1 MKAMSSSMMYVA
13 QARRKFFV
21 VLLCMIILMGM
32 FGSAASMADA
42 SSTVPD
48 AVINMEDAPSV
59 DPTTNITVT
68 YAHAVLEGYG
78 IEKRGSV
85 NEDDDTLYDGEGYIS
100 YFFDEIANATEPI
113 GSATFTVDAAEAGL
127 YKLSLGYYIPEGY
140 GDKVTSIQI
149 NGAGTGELTLD
160 APSVGTVRAE
170 KMVSKVLLNA
180 GSNTIQIMRGW
191 GYYGIEHIKLEPANT
206 AAPGNKLEAEDGI
219 MSGDVSIGNSGRGY
233 PVEGHKAG
241 TLNNP
246 KATAEARALMNYLLS
261 QYGQKIIS
269 GQQTLEDVEWIKQQT
284 GKYPAIFSTDL
295 MDYSPSRV
303 ANGASSTE
311 VEKMIEWYERGGIVS
326 LCWHWNAPKGIGSNE
341 PGYEWWRGFYTEFT
355 TFDVEYA
362 LNHPDSEDYQL
373 LIRDIDAIAVQL
385 KRLQDANVPV
395 LWRPLHEAEGTW
407 FWWGAKGPE
416 PTKQLYR
423 LMYDRLTND
432 HKLNNLIWVWNSEKK
447 DWYPGDDVVDIV
459 SVDIYN
465 PAEDYNPSIAR
476 YEGLVS
482 LVNNKKMAALAENGP
497 IPDPDALQEYGADW
511 SFFSTWTGD
520 YIRDGQTNTPEHLK
534 KVYHHDYVI
543 TLDELPADLYSN
555 PKFEENGESTGMT
568 KANEQKSHLENDDV
582 IGMEPK
588 NSFTDIEG
596 HWAKN
601 DIELMLNQ
609 KVAFGIGH
617 GQFAPNRPI
626 TRAEISMLMAR
637 AIGLDSQPAT
647 GKFSDVAKT
656 SWYADAIEAISEAGI
671 MDGYA
676 DGTFQPN
683 AQVTREQMAVLIAR
697 TMTFAGQKPA
707 VTGNSLA
714 RFTDS
719 SSVSAWATASVN
731 EVLASGL
738 IHGVSTD
745 LFAPEEMVDRAQAV
759 VMIKRLLVYLNL
771 MSSLIME

>member
-1 MKAMSSSMMYVA
+1 M
-13 QARRKFFV
+13 

-32 FGSAASMADA
+32 LGSAHPATVVADA

-48 AVINMEDAPSV
+48 AVINIEDAPSV
-59 DPTTNITVT
+59 DPTNNITVT
-68 YAHAVLEGYG
+68 YAKAVLEGYG
-78 IEKRGSV
+78 VEKRGSI
-85 NEDDDTLYDGEGYIS
+85 NEDEDTLYDGEGYIS

-127 YKLSLGYYIPEGY
+127 YELSLGYYIPEGY

-160 APSVGTVRAE
+160 APAAGTVRAE
-170 KMVSKVLLNA
+170 KMVSKVLLDA

-191 GYYGIEHIKLEPANT
+191 GYYGIEHIRLEPAN
-206 AAPGNKLEAEDGI
+206 APASSNKLGAENSS
-219 MSGDVSIGNSGRGY
+219 MSGEDSIRNSGRGY
-233 PVEGHKAG
+233 SGEAHKTD
-241 TLNNP
+241 TLTNP
-246 KATAEARALMNYLLS
+246 EVTAEARALMDYLVS
-261 QYGQKIIS
+261 QYGKKIIS
-269 GQQTLEDVEWIKQQT
+269 GQQTLEDVEWIKEQT

-311 VEKMIEWYERGGIVS
+311 VEKMIEWSKRGGIVS
-326 LCWHWNAPKGIGSNE
+326 LCWHWNAPKGIGGNE
-341 PGYEWWRGFYTEFT
+341 PGNEWWRGFYTDFT

-362 LNHPDSEDYQL
+362 LTHPDSEDYQL

-395 LWRPLHEAEGTW
+395 LWRPLHEAEGAW

-423 LMYDRLTND
+423 LMYDRLTHE
-432 HKLNNLIWVWNSEKK
+432 HKLNNLIWVWNSERK

-459 SVDIYN
+459 SLDIYN
-465 PAEDYNPSIAR
+465 PAGDYNPSIAK
-476 YEGLVS
+476 YEALVS
-482 LVNNKKMAALAENGP
+482 LVNNKKLVALAENGP
-497 IPDPDALQEYGADW
+497 IPDPDILQEYGADW
-511 SFFSTWTGD
+511 SFFSTWTGE
-520 YIRDGQTNTPEHLK
+520 YIRDGKTNTIDHLK
-534 KVYHHDYVI
+534 KVYQHDYVI
-543 TLDELPADLYSN
+543 TLDELPANLYSN
-555 PKFEENGESTGMT
+555 FDGKADHRESTGEIEG
-568 KANEQKSHLENDDV
+568 NEQNEHAGDSYGSSSE
-582 IGMEPK
+582 IQ

-596 HWAKN
+596 HWAKS

-609 KVAFGIGH
+609 KVVFGIGN
-617 GQFAPNRPI
+617 GQFAPNHPI
-626 TRAEISMLMAR
+626 TRAEISVLIAR

-647 GKFSDVAKT
+647 GRFSDVAKT
-656 SWYADAIEAISEAGI
+656 SWYAGAIEAVSETGI
-671 MDGYA
+671 VGGYA

-697 TMTFAGQKPA
+697 TMAYTGHNPA

-714 RFTDS
+714 RFADN
-719 SSVSAWATASVN
+719 SSVSPWATADVN

-745 LFAPEEMVDRAQAV
+745 LFAPKEMVDRAQAV

-771 MSSLIME
+771 MNS

>member
-1 MKAMSSSMMYVA
+1 M
-13 QARRKFFV
+13 

-32 FGSAASMADA
+32 SGSAASIADA
-42 SSTVPD
+42 SSTGQ
-48 AVINMEDAPSV
+48 AALMNMEGAPSV
-59 DPTTNITVT
+59 SPTNSITVT
-68 YAHAVLEGYG
+68 FANAVLEGYG

-85 NEDDDTLYDGEGYIS
+85 KEDDDTLYDGEGYIS
-100 YFFDEIANATEPI
+100 YFFDEIGGAAEPV
-113 GSATFTVDAAEAGL
+113 GSAAFTVDAAKAGL
-127 YKLSLGYYIPEGY
+127 YELSLGYYIPEGY
-140 GDKVTSIQI
+140 GDKVTRIQI
-149 NGAGTGELTLD
+149 NGEGTGELTLD
-160 APSVGTVRAE
+160 APAAGTVRAE

-191 GYYGIEHIKLEPANT
+191 GYYGIEHIKLAPANE
-206 AAPGNKLEAEDGI
+206 APPSNKLDAED
-219 MSGDVSIGNSGRGY
+219 SI
-233 PVEGHKAG
+233 KTG

-246 KATAEARALMNYLLS
+246 EATAEARALMNYLLS

-303 ANGASSTE
+303 DHGASSTE
-311 VEKMIEWYERGGIVS
+311 VEKMIEWYKRGGIVS
-326 LCWHWNAPKGIGSNE
+326 LCWHWNAPKGIGGNE
-341 PGYEWWRGFYTEFT
+341 PGNEWWRGFYTEFT

-385 KRLQDANVPV
+385 KRLQEANVPV

-416 PTKQLYR
+416 PAKQLYR

-447 DWYPGDDVVDIV
+447 DWYPGDDVVDMV

-465 PAEDYNPSIAR
+465 PAGDYNPSIAK
-476 YEGLVS
+476 YEALVS
-482 LVNNKKMAALAENGP
+482 LADSKKMAALAENGP

-520 YIRDGQTNTPEHLK
+520 YIRDGKTNTIEHLK
-534 KVYHHDYVI
+534 KVYQHDYVI

-555 PKFEENGESTGMT
+555 LDDKAENGESAGMT
-568 KANEQKSHLENDDV
+568 EANGQENYSEDDDV
-582 IGMEPK
+582 ISMEPK
-588 NSFTDIEG
+588 NSFTDLEG

-601 DIELMLNQ
+601 DIELMLN
-609 KVAFGIGH
+609 KKIVFGISH
-617 GQFAPNRPI
+617 GQFAPDRPI
-626 TRAEISMLMAR
+626 TRAEVAVLMAR
-637 AIGLDSQPAT
+637 AMGLDAQPAA

-656 SWYADAIEAISEAGI
+656 SWYASAVEAVNEAGI

-676 DGTFQPN
+676 DGNFQPH
-683 AQVTREQMAVLIAR
+683 AQVTQEQLAVLIVRAAAL
-697 TMTFAGQKPA
+697 AGQPL
-707 VTGNSLA
+707 TETEYSLA
-714 RFTDS
+714 
-719 SSVSAWATASVN
+719 
-731 EVLASGL
+731 
-738 IHGVSTD
+738 GVTSER
-745 LFAPEEMVDRAQAV
+745 FAPQEWVNRAQAV
-759 VMIKRLLVYLNL
+759 VVIKRLMMDLNL
-771 MSSLIME
+771 IHA